1 MVRSGSTFATIAS
14 RCSTRALILC
24 LVVLGSAC
32 RSQRVDRALVGTWD
46 IQVPNAS
53 GMARWVWEI
62 RADGTYDFHAE
73 GPASPPSHSGT
84 FTASRGHYTLISTTI
99 AWNDTGTY
107 QLVDGNDTMV
117 ATGRLGTGSW
127 HRVEADPASPAP
139 PSLTSHLAGHLT
151 VTDFWEHG
159 EPDDH
164 VHRSNIDGTVFERD
178 SRRISFVAKADFLMA
193 QAPKL
198 DDLTCVIASASAAS
212 SSNVLDLH
220 WMEEGPSAT
229 LSLIG
234 GVGPLA
240 SGQWAPGNYTFTC
253 SAPDGPFIA
262 RSFTVE

>member
-14 RCSTRALILC
+14 RCSTRALVLC

-53 GMARWVWEI
+53 GTARWVWAI

-73 GPASPPSHSGT
+73 GPGSPPSHSGT
-84 FTASRGHYTLISTTI
+84 FSASRGHYTLISTTI

-127 HRVEADPASPAP
+127 HRVEADPAPPAAANV
-139 PSLTSHLAGHLT
+139 TSHLAGHLT
-151 VTDFWEHG
+151 VTTFWEHG
-159 EPDDH
+159 EADDH
-164 VHRSNIDGTVFERD
+164 THRSDIDGTVFQRN
-178 SRRISFVAKADFLMA
+178 SRTISFEAKADFLMA

-198 DDLTCVIASASAAS
+198 GDLQCVIASAGAPP
-212 SSNVLDLH
+212 NVLELR

-234 GVGPLA
+234 WVRQPA
-240 SGQWAPGNYTFTC
+240 SGEWAPGDYTFTC
-253 SAPDGPFIA
+253 TAPDGPFIA
-262 RSFTVE
+262 RAFTVE

>member
-1 MVRSGSTFATIAS
+1 MTRFGSTFATIAS
-14 RCSTRALILC
+14 RCSTRTLLLC
-24 LVVLGSAC
+24 VMLAVAC
-32 RSQRVDRALVGTWD
+32 SRPRVERALVGTWD

-53 GMARWVWEI
+53 GIARWVWEI
-62 RADGTYDFHAE
+62 RADGTYDFRAE
-73 GPASPPSHSGT
+73 GPGSPPSHSGT
-84 FTASRGHYTLISTTI
+84 FTASRGHYTLASTTL
-99 AWNDTGTY
+99 AWDDTGTY
-107 QLVDGNDTMV
+107 QLMDGNETMV

-127 HRVEADPASPAP
+127 HRVEDAPPPAAA

-164 VHRSNIDGTVFERD
+164 VHRSNIDGTVFDRD

-198 DDLTCVIASASAAS
+198 DDLKCVIAPASGAS
-212 SSNVLDLH
+212 QASVLDLH

-240 SGQWAPGNYTFTC
+240 SGHWAPGDYTFTC
-253 SAPDGPFIA
+253 TAPDGPFIA

>member
-1 MVRSGSTFATIAS
+1 MAVSGSTFATIAS

-53 GMARWVWEI
+53 GIARWVWDI
-62 RADGTYDFHAE
+62 RADGTYDFHAD
-73 GPASPPSHSGT
+73 GPGSPPSHSGT

-107 QLVDGNDTMV
+107 QLADGNDTMV

-127 HRVEADPASPAP
+127 HRVEADSAP
-139 PSLTSHLAGHLT
+139 PEPAKLTSHLAGHLT
-151 VTDFWEHG
+151 VTTFWEHG
-159 EPDDH
+159 EADDH
-164 VHRSNIDGTVFERD
+164 THRSNIDGTVFQRD
-178 SRRISFVAKADFLMA
+178 SRTISFAAKADFLMA

-198 DDLTCVIASASAAS
+198 GDLQCVIASAGAPP
-212 SSNVLDLH
+212 NVLDLR
-220 WMEEGPSAT
+220 WMEEGPSAA

-234 GVGPLA
+234 WVGQPA
-240 SGQWAPGNYTFTC
+240 SGEWAPGNYTFTC

-262 RSFTVE
+262 RAFTVE